1 VPHGEPT
8 PEHLVAEFRA
18 HYLLSGNAAKSAKK
32 VGIPVRT
39 GQDIANRL
47 LVDPQFTR
55 DRADM
60 RASYLDE
67 LVFLRQ
73 QVARTAAKRARAP
86 KADEYHLGPV
96 GTVVDKRP
104 EWAKVL
110 LDAEKNAHA
119 LAKVEKEPE
128 QAGSSGP
135 AVVIHLS
142 GEAEVI
148 TSEPSN

>member
-1 VPHGEPT
+1 MPNGEPT
-8 PEHLVAEFRA
+8 PEAKVAEFRA
-18 HYLLSGNAAKSAKK
+18 HFLLSGNAAKTARK

-73 QVARTAAKRARAP
+73 QVARTAAKRARAAQ
-86 KADEYHLGPV
+86 ADTYQLGPV
-96 GTVVDKRP
+96 GTVIDKRP

-119 LAKVEKEPE
+119 LAKAERDGNSDKKPEPTE
-128 QAGSSGP
+128 
-135 AVVIHLS
+135 VHIHLTGVKADD
-142 GEAEVI
+142 GEAA
-148 TSEPSN
+148 